1 MALQIRRG
9 TDAERQLFIPL
20 QGEIIFTTD
29 TKKLYVG
36 DGTTV
41 GGIAVDTTGDGGG
54 GADGNTT
61 YGISAELV
69 SGGANLRLT
78 GSDSS
83 TDNVK
88 LAAGENVTIA
98 RTDASTITISATGGG
113 TGPVA
118 LDDLTDVVIA
128 GSPTA
133 GQVLKF
139 DGVNWVNGT
148 DNTGGGATILDELT
162 DVIISGTPVLDQVL
176 KYNGVSWVND
186 TLAAPSLSI
195 EDLTDIGISEV
206 ADGDVLRYDEILETW
221 INSAIAIPSL
231 DDISNVDIDGG
242 SLSAGQSLVYDGISW
257 VNDTV
262 TESLDSLTDVVI
274 TDVELVPGVFSLEEG
289 MALVYNGTEWVN
301 QYVTLDSLSDVE
313 LDVDPLSPTVLSAGQ
328 VLRYNGVLWSNDTL
342 TLDDLSDVNYNL
354 LSENSILYWDGT
366 EWTNQRFRII
376 NDDLPQL
383 GGDLDLNNFD
393 ITGTGN
399 VDIIGT
405 ITLGNTTIGVD
416 GIQLTGLEGINI
428 STELGPDD
436 VELFNISTFHSQPRA
451 SHATFSRAR
460 GNIETPLSLVPG
472 SDIFAFNYFGKAVDD
487 FAQAARIV
495 AGADPGGTIGSDI
508 LPGYIKFLTTGD
520 DGVLRN
526 NFNIDRNGLLG
537 LANNTVIAGSNP
549 GEVDDSAPATFLK
562 VRIGSTQYAIPL
574 FAINT

>member
-1 MALQIRRG
+1 MAMQIRRG

-36 DGTTV
+36 DGTTT
-41 GGIAVDTTGDGGG
+41 GGIAVDTVGGG
-54 GADGNTT
+54 GEPDGNTT
-61 YGISAELV
+61 YSISAETV

-78 GSDSS
+78 GSDAS

-88 LAAGENVTIA
+88 LAAGSNVTIS
-98 RTDASTITISATGGG
+98 RTDADTITIAATGDGG
-113 TGPVA
+113 AVQ
-118 LDDLTDVVIA
+118 LNELTDVVIT
-128 GSPTA
+128 GTPST
-133 GQVLKF
+133 GQVLKY
-139 DGVNWVNGT
+139 DGTNWVNGT
-148 DNTGGGATILDELT
+148 DATGGGEGGGATTLDELT

-221 INSAIAIPSL
+221 VNSAIAIPSL

-242 SLSAGQSLVYDGISW
+242 SLSAGQSLVYDGVSW

-313 LDVDPLSPTVLSAGQ
+313 IDSLSLTAGQ
-328 VLRYNGVLWSNDTL
+328 SLKYNGVSWTNDDL

-354 LSENSILYWDGT
+354 LNANDILYWDGT
-366 EWTNQRFRII
+366 EWTNQRFTII
-376 NDDLPQL
+376 TDDLPQL

-405 ITLGNTTIGVD
+405 ITTGSTTVGPE

-436 VELFNISTFHSQPRA
+436 TELFNISTFHSQVRS
-451 SHATFSRAR
+451 SHANFTRAR
-460 GNIETPLSLVPG
+460 GNIETPLSLIAG
-472 SDIFAFNYFGKAVDD
+472 NDIFAFNYLGKGSDD
-487 FAQAARIV
+487 FGLAARIA
-495 AGADPGGTIGSDI
+495 AGADPNGTIGTDI
-508 LPGYIKFLTTGD
+508 VPGIIKFLTAGN

-526 NFNIDRNGLLG
+526 NFSIDRNGQLG
-537 LANNTVIAGSNP
+537 LANNTAIAGSNP
-549 GEVDDSAPATFLK
+549 GEVDDSAPVTFLK
-562 VRIGSTQYAIPL
+562 VRIGSTEYAIPL